1 MSANIEIASGNIEV
15 FTDFKKTIK
24 VLETH
29 NNKKDLIL
37 FVSFDLVNSSEYKI
51 TNKGSWL
58 KVIIRLIK
66 SIANEMQKNDF
77 NIWRVIGDEIIFT
90 RTITNQEQLKES
102 ISITYEVLVKLER
115 KLKNG
120 EIFTDYVQDRSLG
133 EKIFE
138 PEEIEIIIEQ
148 GILALKAAAWVAL
161 IEKDSNTVKKVDNVA
176 YNFTTAIG
184 QVLEFQ
190 GNDIDAGF
198 RVCKECTMERR
209 FALSAELAYILSK
222 DSIYNSRLHVIT
234 YKKLKGVWNQRL
246 YPVVWYHD
254 DKMCGQAL
262 RDSFYYDEDEKND
275 IVREYLERQTRNSTH
290 FRDQLLGNAYDELCK
305 VINDRGLVAKVKKME
320 QRMAKDE
327 EPNVKNY
334 YDTGNSQKIEVHA
347 VAVCFNTSQNR
358 FLMFKRNGERGKW
371 DFGCSKLTS
380 SISFSE
386 QLKKDYKEIFGVDVE
401 IIEPFKEFVHT
412 KGNKFI
418 PGIRY
423 IGVIKNDKEIKLES
437 TKYDKSQYFSIDEF
451 RDLSPDEVLAYDEFL
466 EVLEIAYK
474 RIKYYKEEK

>member
-1 MSANIEIASGNIEV
+1 MSTDVKIAIPNTGIFKN
-15 FTDFKKTIK
+15 FKKIIK
-24 VLETH
+24 VLEAH

-102 ISITYEVLVKLER
+102 ISKTYEVLIKLER

-120 EIFTDYVQDRSLG
+120 EVFTDYVQDKSFG
-133 EKIFE
+133 EEIFTE
-138 PEEIEIIIEQ
+138 DEIEIIIEQ

-161 IEKDSNTVKKVDNVA
+161 IEKDSNTIKKVDNVA
-176 YNFTTAIG
+176 YNFNTAIG

-209 FALSAELAYILSK
+209 FALGAELAYILSK

-254 DKMCGQAL
+254 DKVCGLAL
-262 RDSFYYDEDEKND
+262 KDSFYYDEDENTD
-275 IVREYLERQTRNSTH
+275 IVREYLERQTRKSTH
-290 FRDQLLGNAYDELCK
+290 FRDQLWGNAYDELNK
-305 VINDRGLVAKVKKME
+305 VISDRGLVVKVKKME
-320 QRMAKDE
+320 QRMAEGK
-327 EPNVKNY
+327 EPNVENY
-334 YDTGNSQKIEVHA
+334 YDVENSQKIEVHA
-347 VAVCFNTSQNR
+347 VAVCFNPVINK
-358 FLMFKRNGERGKW
+358 FLMFKRRGEKGKW

-386 QLKKDYKEIFGVDVE
+386 QLKRDYEGIFGVEVD
-401 IIEPFKEFVHT
+401 IKEPFKEFIHT
-412 KGNKFI
+412 KGSKFI

-423 IGVIKNDKEIKLES
+423 IGIIKDDKEIKLDS
-437 TKYDKSQYFSIDEF
+437 TKYEQSQYFSVEEF
-451 RDLSPDEVLAYDEFL
+451 KNLSKDEVLAYEEFL
-466 EVLEIAYK
+466 EVLQVAEDRVRLYEGDK
-474 RIKYYKEEK
+474 